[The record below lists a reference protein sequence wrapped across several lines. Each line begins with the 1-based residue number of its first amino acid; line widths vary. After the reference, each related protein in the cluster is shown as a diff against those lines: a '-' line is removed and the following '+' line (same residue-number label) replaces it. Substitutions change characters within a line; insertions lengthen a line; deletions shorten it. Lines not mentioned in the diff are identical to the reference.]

1 MSHHQ
6 DSAAA
11 KQDPRLDIS
20 DVYLFKGQN
29 GTVLVMNTNPVSAD
43 KGFHPEALY
52 EFHIDTDD
60 DAVQDLTFR
69 FGFLAAEP
77 DGRQAWVLER
87 LTGAEATDRNASG
100 ALLASGR
107 TEEIVTTPGGVKA
120 FVGRAGDPFYLDG
133 TVITAVLT
141 ALQSGAPVDLSEFDP
156 QRASNIF
163 AGTNVTAIVLEVP
176 DELIGSETIG
186 LWATTALDDHHGGWL
201 QINRCATPLVSTLFD
216 VTEAGF
222 DDYNA
227 TDPHDDLANYG
238 DLVRR
243 KVASLVSANDTHSDP
258 EGYGAATRDILFPD
272 VLRYQVGTE
281 AGFGAKVR
289 NGRGL
294 TESAPEAMFE
304 IVLNAPVTM
313 GLDAGDATGT
323 LRAEFPYL
331 SEPA

>member
-20 DVYLFKGQN
+20 DVYLFKGRT
-29 GTVLVMNTNPVSAD
+29 GTVFVMNTNPVSAD

-69 FGFLAAEP
+69 FRFLATEP
-77 DGRQAWVLER
+77 DGPQAWVLDR
-87 LTGAEATDRNASG
+87 LTGYEATDRNASG
-100 ALLASGR
+100 ALVATGR
-107 TEEIVTTPGGVKA
+107 TQEIVTTADGVNV

-133 TVITAVLT
+133 TVITSVVT
-141 ALQSGAPVDLSEFDP
+141 ALRNGAAVDLSAFDP
-156 QRASNIF
+156 QRASNLF

-176 DELIGSETIG
+176 AELVGPGTIG
-186 LWATTALDDHHGGWL
+186 VWATTSLDDHHGGWL

-227 TDPHDDLANYG
+227 TDPRDDLANYG

-243 KVASLVSANDTHSDP
+243 KVAGLVSANDTHPDP
-258 EGYGAATRDILFPD
+258 QGYGAAIRDVIFPD

-281 AGFGAKVR
+281 ADFGAKAR

-294 TESAPEAMFE
+294 AESAPEVMFE
-304 IVLNAPVTM
+304 IVLNAPVPM
-313 GLDAGDATGT
+313 GLDAGHATGT
-323 LRAEFPYL
+323 LRAVFPYL
-331 SEPA
+331 SAAS

>member
-20 DVYLFKGQN
+20 DVYLFKGRN
-29 GTVLVMNTNPVSAD
+29 GTVFVMNTNPVSAD

-52 EFHIDTDD
+52 EFHIDTDN

-69 FGFLAAEP
+69 FRFLAPEP
-77 DGRQAWVLER
+77 DGRQAWVLDR
-87 LTGAEATDRNASG
+87 LTGAEAADRNAPGTPVATGS
-100 ALLASGR
+100 
-107 TEEIVTTPGGVKA
+107 TEEIVTTPDGLKA

-133 TVITAVLT
+133 TVITAVVT
-141 ALQSGAPVDLSEFDP
+141 ALRNGEAVDLSAFDP
-156 QRASNIF
+156 QRASNLF

-176 DELIGSETIG
+176 DDLVGSDTIG
-186 LWATTALDDHHGGWL
+186 LWTTTALDDHHGGWL
-201 QINRCATPLVSTLFD
+201 QINRCAKPLVSTLFD

-227 TDPHDDLANYG
+227 TDPRDDLDNYG

-243 KVASLVSANDTHSDP
+243 KVAALVSANDTHSDP
-258 EGYGAATRDILFPD
+258 QGYGAATRDIIFPD
-272 VLRYQVGTE
+272 VLHYQVGTE
-281 AGFGAKVR
+281 AGFGAKAR

-294 TESAPEAMFE
+294 TESVPEAMFE
-304 IVLNAPVTM
+304 IVLNAPVSM
-313 GLDAGDATGT
+313 GLDAGYATGT

-331 SEPA
+331 SAPA

>member
-20 DVYLFKGQN
+20 DVYLFKGES
-29 GTVLVMNTNPVSAD
+29 GTVFVMNTNPVSAD

-52 EFHIDTDD
+52 EFHLDLDG

-69 FGFLAAEP
+69 VRFRAAGP
-77 DGRQAWVLER
+77 DGRQGWVLDR
-87 LTGAEATDRNASG
+87 LAGADATDRNASG
-100 ALLASGR
+100 TLVAAGL
-107 TEEIVTTPGGVKA
+107 TEDFVTTPDGVKVFA
-120 FVGRAGDPFYLDG
+120 GRAGDPFYLDG
-133 TVITAVLT
+133 TVVTAVVT
-141 ALQSGAPVDLSEFDP
+141 ALRNGTTVDLSAFDP
-156 QRASNIF
+156 RRAANLF

-176 DELIGSETIG
+176 ADLIGSATIG

-201 QINRCATPLVSTLFD
+201 QLNRCAKPLVNTLFD

-227 TDPHDDLANYG
+227 TDPREDLDNYG

-243 KVASLVSANDTHSDP
+243 KVAALVSANDTHSDP
-258 EGYGAATRDILFPD
+258 NGYGTATRDIIFPD
-272 VLRYQVGTE
+272 VLHYQVGTE
-281 AGFGAKVR
+281 AGFGAKAR

-294 TESAPEAMFE
+294 AESAPEAMFE

-313 GLDAGDATGT
+313 GLDAGHATGT
-323 LRAEFPYL
+323 PRAEFPYL

>member
-20 DVYLFKGQN
+20 DVYVFKGQT
-29 GTVLVMNTNPVSAD
+29 GTVFVMNTNPLSAD

-52 EFHIDTDD
+52 EFHIDTDG

-69 FGFLAAEP
+69 MSFRTPGP
-77 DGRQAWVLER
+77 DGRQAWVLDR
-87 LTGAEATDRNASG
+87 LTGAGATDRNATG
-100 ALLASGR
+100 TIVAAGR
-107 TEEIVTTPGGVKA
+107 TEEIVTTPDGVKV

-133 TVITAVLT
+133 TVITAVVT
-141 ALQSGAPVDLSEFDP
+141 ALRNGAPVDLSGFDP
-156 QRASNIF
+156 RQATNLF
-163 AGTNVTAIVLEVP
+163 AGTDVTAIVLEVP
-176 DELIGSETIG
+176 DGLLAAETVG

-201 QINRCATPLVSTLFD
+201 QINRCAKPLVSTLFD

-227 TDPHDDLANYG
+227 SDPRDDLDNYG

-243 KVASLVSANDTHSDP
+243 KVAALVAANDTNPDP
-258 EGYGAATRDILFPD
+258 QGYGAATRDVIFPD
-272 VLRYQVGTE
+272 VLHYNVGTD
-281 AGFGAKVR
+281 ACFGAKTR

-294 TESAPEAMFE
+294 TESAPEAVFE
-304 IVLNAPVTM
+304 IVLNAPVVM
-313 GLDAGDATGT
+313 GLDAGHATGT
-323 LRAEFPYL
+323 PRAEFPYL

>member
-20 DVYLFKGQN
+20 DVYLFKGQS
-29 GTVLVMNTNPVSAD
+29 GTVFVMNTNPVSAD

-69 FGFLAAEP
+69 CKFLAPER

-100 ALLASGR
+100 ALVAAGM
-107 TEEIVTTPGGVKA
+107 TEEIVTTPDGVKA

-133 TVITAVLT
+133 TVVTAVLT
-141 ALQSGAPVDLSEFDP
+141 ALRSGAPVDLSAFDP
-156 QRASNIF
+156 QRASNLF

-186 LWATTALDDHHGGWL
+186 LWSTTALDDHHGGWL

-216 VTEAGF
+216 VTEADF

-227 TDPHDDLANYG
+227 TDPRDDLANYG
-238 DLVRR
+238 DLVLR
-243 KVASLVSANDTHSDP
+243 KVAGLVSANDTHSDP
-258 EGYGAATRDILFPD
+258 EGYGAATRDIIFPD

-281 AGFGAKVR
+281 AGFGAKSR

-294 TESAPEAMFE
+294 AESAPEAMFE
-304 IVLNAPVTM
+304 IVLNAPVDM